1 MPVKII
7 YKIALYF
14 IFFLMVIF
22 PANAYIGPGMGMGA
36 IIGIIAVLGVL
47 LLTIVAI
54 IYYPI
59 KIFVKKLI
67 DKNKEKKDQ

>member
-1 MPVKII
+1 MKIKII
-7 YKIALYF
+7 FLINSCLFISLPNIAL
-14 IFFLMVIF
+14 
-22 PANAYIGPGMGMGA
+22 AYIGPGMGMGA

>member
-1 MPVKII
+1 MKIKII
-7 YKIALYF
+7 FLINSCLFIILPNIAL
-14 IFFLMVIF
+14 
-22 PANAYIGPGMGMGA
+22 AYIGPGMGMGA

-67 DKNKEKKDQ
+67 DKNKEKKD